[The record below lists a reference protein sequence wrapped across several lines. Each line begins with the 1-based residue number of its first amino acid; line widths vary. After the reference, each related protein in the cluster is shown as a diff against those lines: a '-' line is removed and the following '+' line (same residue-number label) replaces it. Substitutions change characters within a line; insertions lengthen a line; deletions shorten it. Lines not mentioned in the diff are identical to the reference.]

1 LNISRGKKILKD
13 VQWCGDSLE
22 IIRQWPI
29 GVRAT
34 IGEDLRRLQKG
45 ETPRDWKPFPGLVA
59 NAFELRDQDKN
70 GAYRAIYVTIIKSK
84 VVVLHCFKKTTSK
97 TEKGDVNLANK
108 RLKDLL
114 ANERKPER

>member
-1 LNISRGKKILKD
+1 MSTAKVTKILKD

-22 IIRQWPI
+22 IIRQWPV
-29 GVRAT
+29 GVRAS

-45 ETPRDWKPFPGLVA
+45 EKPRDSKPFPGLVA

-84 VVVLHCFKKTTSK
+84 LVVLHCFKKTTSK
-97 TEKGDVNLANK
+97 TERGDVNLANK
-108 RLKDLL
+108 RLKEIL
-114 ANERKPER
+114 ADERNV

>member
-1 LNISRGKKILKD
+1 MSISGDKKILKD

-22 IIRQWPI
+22 VIRQWPI

-34 IGEDLRRLQKG
+34 IGEYLRRLQKG
-45 ETPRDWKPFPGLVA
+45 EKPRDWKPFPGLIA

-70 GAYRAIYVTIIKSK
+70 SAYRAIYVTIVKGK

-108 RLKDLL
+108 RLKELL
-114 ANERKPER
+114 ADERKPKG